1 MTDHP
6 NVTLV
11 RRGFE
16 AFNAG
21 DVVSLTEL
29 IATDAIQ
36 HMPGDNQLSGEH
48 KGRDSILTMYGQMA
62 QLTDGTLRID
72 LEHVYANDHR
82 AVAVYRGHGTRRGR
96 VIEERHAL
104 VFEILDGKAIDIDDI
119 ALEGRVDD
127 AFWA

>member
-1 MTDHP
+1 MTEHR
-6 NVTLV
+6 NVTLI

-21 DVVSLTEL
+21 DIATLTEL
-29 IATDAIQ
+29 IAKDAIQ
-36 HMPGDNQLSGEH
+36 HMPGDNQLSGEY
-48 KGRDSILTMYGQMA
+48 KGRESILTMYGKMA
-62 QLTDGTLRID
+62 ELTDGTLRVD
-72 LEHVYANDHR
+72 LEHIYANDHR

-96 VIEERHAL
+96 MIEERHAL

-127 AFWA
+127 AFWS

>member
-1 MTDHP
+1 MAEHP

-21 DVVSLTEL
+21 DIATLTEM

-48 KGRDSILTMYGQMA
+48 KGRDSILAMYGQMA
-62 QLTDGTLRID
+62 ELTNGTLRVD

-82 AVAVYRGHGTRRGR
+82 AVAVYRAHGTRHGR
-96 VIEERHAL
+96 MVEEKHAL
-104 VFEILDGKAIDIDDI
+104 VFEIMDGKSIDMDDI

-127 AFWA
+127 AFWS